1 MSMDIATGSIVK
13 SIAGRDAGQTFFVLA
28 QQGDFLLLV
37 DGKRR
42 KLESPKRK
50 RLKHTVMCEGMES
63 PASQKIA
70 NGEKITNNELRKAIA
85 ALIGENPNREER

>member
-1 MSMDIATGSIVK
+1 MSMDITVGTIVK
-13 SIAGRDAGQTFFVLA
+13 SIAGRDAGQLFFVLK
-28 QQGDFLLLV
+28 QEQDFLWLA

-42 KLESPKRK
+42 KLENPKRK
-50 RLKHTVMCEGMES
+50 RCKHTVMCKGMES

-85 ALIGENPNREER
+85 VLIGENPNREER